1 MEISLLPVDVS
12 RWDLAGG
19 GELFVVPVWTDV
31 RPLRGAAG
39 LLDWR
44 LNGWLSQCLREERF
58 QGTAGEKLLVP
69 TRRIPWRAILAIG
82 AGASGSFD
90 EERCRVWLATLFSAA
105 VGLGFRTAAVALPGR
120 EQERIPVDRTVAML
134 REVMRQRP
142 DPLDVLTLIDTPAA
156 LKSIAEALGLA
167 RTMAAPA
174 TTTPVPR
181 AARSVQAPARSS
193 GASAATAP
201 PPAKPSRPR

>member
-12 RWDLAGG
+12 RWDLARG

-142 DPLDVLTLIDTPAA
+142 DPLDMLTLIDTPAA

-181 AARSVQAPARSS
+181 AARSVQAAARSS
-193 GASAATAP
+193 GATAGTAP